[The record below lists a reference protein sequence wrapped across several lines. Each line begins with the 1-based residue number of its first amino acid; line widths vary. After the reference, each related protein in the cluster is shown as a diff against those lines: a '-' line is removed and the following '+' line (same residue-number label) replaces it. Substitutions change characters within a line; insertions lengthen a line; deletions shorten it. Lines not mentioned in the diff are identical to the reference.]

1 MGNHRVVLIGAVH
14 EAMDGLRAIDEHPD
28 AELGAI
34 VTLSPEAAAG
44 VSGAIDLATA
54 ARDRGIR
61 VLYVD
66 DVNAPASISA
76 IRDLDPALIAVIG
89 WTRLIGAELLAV
101 PRHGC
106 IGFHASL
113 LPRNRGRA
121 PVNWAILRGETCT
134 GNTMMLLDPGVDTGG
149 IVDQRSTPIYLDDTC
164 ATVYERVAALGATML
179 RDNLAALLE
188 GRATS
193 RRQDEQGA
201 SLLPKRT
208 PAMGVTDWTRTP
220 TEVHNW
226 IRAQTAPYPGAF
238 THHEGE
244 QVMLWSSLPPLRHH
258 AAGTPGKVLEVDATG
273 VRVAAGPGSLVVT
286 EMGQAG
292 AHPMPATEFAAVA
305 GLGPGTQFTAP
316 DEETSAWALGHRPR
330 PLGAGL

>member
-101 PRHGC
+101 PRHG
-106 IGFHASL
+106 
-113 LPRNRGRA
+113 RVR
-121 PVNWAILRGETCT
+121 
-134 GNTMMLLDPGVDTGG
+134 
-149 IVDQRSTPIYLDDTC
+149 
-164 ATVYERVAALGATML
+164 RVAARLPAPSQPGTSARELGDPAWGDL
-179 RDNLAALLE
+179 H
-188 GRATS
+188 
-193 RRQDEQGA
+193 RQHD
-201 SLLPKRT
+201 
-208 PAMGVTDWTRTP
+208 
-220 TEVHNW
+220 
-226 IRAQTAPYPGAF
+226 
-238 THHEGE
+238 
-244 QVMLWSSLPPLRHH
+244 
-258 AAGTPGKVLEVDATG
+258 DA
-273 VRVAAGPGSLVVT
+273 
-286 EMGQAG
+286 
-292 AHPMPATEFAAVA
+292 
-305 GLGPGTQFTAP
+305 LGPRC
-316 DEETSAWALGHRPR
+316 GHRGDRGPALHTDLPR
-330 PLGAGL
+330 